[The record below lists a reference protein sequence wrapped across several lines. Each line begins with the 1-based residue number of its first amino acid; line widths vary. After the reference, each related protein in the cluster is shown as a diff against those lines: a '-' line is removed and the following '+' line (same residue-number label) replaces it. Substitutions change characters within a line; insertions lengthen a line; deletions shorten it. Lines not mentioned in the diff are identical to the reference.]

1 MVDDESEGVPGL
13 SPREVR
19 DRLIEGRSLTLLDV
33 RTESERDHV
42 HLEDDR
48 WVPMDQVA
56 GRLGEIGDLPRPLVV
71 YCHHGLRS
79 LRVARALKD
88 RGIEDVYNLSGGI
101 DAWAR
106 KVDPDMPRY

>member
-1 MVDDESEGVPGL
+1 MDEASEKVPGL

-19 DRLIEGRSLTLLDV
+19 DRLGEGCSLALLDV

-42 HLEDDR
+42 HLEDDL
-48 WVPMDQVA
+48 WVPMDQVS
-56 GRLGEIGDLPRPLVV
+56 GRLEEIRDLPRPLVV
-71 YCHHGLRS
+71 YCHHGMRS
-79 LRVARALKD
+79 QRVARALAD

-106 KVDPDMPRY
+106 QVDPDMPRY